1 MKKVLLFL
9 PNGFEVLEASAFID
23 VMGWNF
29 LEGDGSTK
37 LHTFGLHKEIISS
50 FNQKFIV
57 DYLMD
62 EIETASFDALAI
74 PGGFEEYDF
83 YTDAFDERILHLI
96 REFNEKGKIIASI
109 CVAALSLGKSGIL
122 NGKDGTTYNSVK
134 RRESLRSFGV
144 NVLDKP
150 IVKTGNLITS
160 YGPSTAVDV
169 ALLLL
174 ELLTTKTNADQ
185 VAQLMGFKR

>member
-37 LHTFGLHKEIISS
+37 LFTFGLHKEIKSS
-50 FNQKFIV
+50 FDQRFIV

-62 EIETASFDALAI
+62 EIDPGSFNAIAI
-74 PGGFEEYDF
+74 PGGFEEYDY
-83 YTDAFDERILHLI
+83 YTEAFDERILHLI
-96 REFNEKGKIIASI
+96 REFNHNNKFIASI
-109 CVAALSLGKSGIL
+109 CVASLALGKSWVL

-134 RRESLRSFGV
+134 RRESLKRFGV
-144 NVLDKP
+144 NVIDKP
-150 IVKTGNLITS
+150 VVKTGNLITS

-174 ELLTTKTNADQ
+174 ELLTTKKNADH